1 VPNQLTGKK
10 RMSDFLNKQ
19 ELLSWLSSKESELLA
34 DRDRS
39 SNNDNWDKAASKDAE
54 RLAFQR
60 IINRIDLGDF
70 DSSVV
75 NKNI

>member
-1 VPNQLTGKK
+1 
-10 RMSDFLNKQ
+10 MSDFLNKQ